1 MTHLCIAVLDILF
14 MIVLPVFLAVG
25 LYYTI
30 KQILNE
36 LNKTNG
42 TK

>member
-1 MTHLCIAVLDILF
+1 MIHLCIAVLYILF

-30 KQILNE
+30 KQIFN
-36 LNKTNG
+36 NTNS
-42 TK
+42 KK